1 MRMAL
6 SPCPSTSLRKT
17 PAPGIRRPM
26 RPAFTLEPG
35 AFEKREESDRRQNPR
50 WESYIP
56 KR

>member
-17 PAPGIRRPM
+17 PARGIRRPM

-35 AFEKREESDRRQNPR
+35 PFEEREESDRRQNPR
-50 WESYIP
+50 WKSYIP